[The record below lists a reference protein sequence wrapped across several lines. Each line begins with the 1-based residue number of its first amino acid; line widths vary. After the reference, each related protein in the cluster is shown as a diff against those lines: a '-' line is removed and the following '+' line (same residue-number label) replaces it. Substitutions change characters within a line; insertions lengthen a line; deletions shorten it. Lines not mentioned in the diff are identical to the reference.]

1 MGGLGGSICL
11 LPQLGAYTY
20 HPSPSWLKHSD
31 LLGTN
36 CFQVAFV
43 TAPDTMSDIL
53 ALIIVLTAAQPGSAS
68 GEKGVV
74 PPGEHVGKQAANIS
88 KAFAGPFQMSSY
100 RVSGYGHCIQ
110 TGTACPN
117 PACSCSYNPR
127 NLPCPKWG
135 GYCYCSHVNSRDKCW
150 ALMSASMASLAA
162 VEYEDDMT
170 MDYNPC
176 KGFQLLQEAPT
187 DCPVGC
193 NGDLKRANPGL
204 ARAMPVS
211 QHTLETEA
219 LTGIVIRMTAQPQ
232 YIAWS
237 GLTRTPFLPSA
248 THGRSKQ

>member
-20 HPSPSWLKHSD
+20 HPSPFWLKHSD

-193 NGDLKRANPGL
+193 NGDLKEGQPWPSKGNAG
-204 ARAMPVS
+204 V
-211 QHTLETEA
+211 
-219 LTGIVIRMTAQPQ
+219 TA
-232 YIAWS
+232 
-237 GLTRTPFLPSA
+237 
-248 THGRSKQ
+248 